1 MTPLTMHTTTTIA
14 VVGASGR
21 MGRAVIDAA
30 LDPSLCCRTA
40 LELDAK
46 TPDSQAVGVID
57 CVIDFSSARGAI
69 RAAQLATERGA
80 ALLSCTTG
88 LDDQARSAV
97 LAAAKK
103 ICVMV
108 APNTSL
114 GVAVAR
120 RLCRDA
126 ARLLGSE
133 YAVDLIEHHHHRKL
147 DAPSGTALALA
158 EAVRAGSGIPVPLS
172 RIHSIRAGDT
182 IGAHSVQ
189 FTGPFESIRIEHDAV
204 SRQLFAIG
212 ALRLARW
219 LHGRPAGLVTIDDWL
234 DDRLAHH
241 PGAAS

>member
-1 MTPLTMHTTTTIA
+1 MHTTTTIA

-30 LDPSLCCRTA
+30 MDPSSRCRTV
-40 LELDAK
+40 LEVDAK
-46 TPDSQAVGVID
+46 TLDPQAFGAID
-57 CVIDFSSARGAI
+57 CVIDFSSALGAI
-69 RAAQLATERGA
+69 RAARLATEHGA

-88 LDDQARSAV
+88 LDEEARGAV
-97 LAAAKK
+97 LEAAKK

-126 ARLLGSE
+126 ARLLGPE
-133 YAVDLIEHHHHRKL
+133 YAIDIVEHHHHRKL

-158 EAVRAGSGIPVPLS
+158 QAVAIGRGSSSPAA

-189 FTGPFESIRIEHDAV
+189 FSGPFETVRIEHDAV

-219 LHGRPAGLVTIDDWL
+219 LHGRPSGLVTLDDWL
-234 DDRLAHH
+234 DDRLGHQAGGI
-241 PGAAS
+241 P

>member
-1 MTPLTMHTTTTIA
+1 MHITTTIA

-30 LDPSLCCRTA
+30 MDPSLRCRTM
-40 LELDAK
+40 LEVDAK
-46 TPDSQAVGVID
+46 TTDSQAVAAID
-57 CVIDFSSARGAI
+57 CVIDFSSAQGAI
-69 RAAQLATERGA
+69 RAARLATDCGA
-80 ALLSCTTG
+80 ALLCCTTG
-88 LDDQARSAV
+88 LDVEARGAV
-97 LAAAKK
+97 QESSKK

-133 YAVDLIEHHHHRKL
+133 YAVDLIEHHHDRKL

-158 EAVRAGSGIPVPLS
+158 DAVAAGSGLPLAPS

-189 FTGPFESIRIEHDAV
+189 FAGPFETIRIEHDAV

-219 LHGRPAGLVTIDDWL
+219 LHGRPAGLVTMDDWL
-234 DDRLAHH
+234 DDRLGHQT
-241 PGAAS
+241 GAPR

>member
-1 MTPLTMHTTTTIA
+1 MYPITTIA

-30 LDPSLCCRTA
+30 TDPSSRCRTV
-40 LELDAK
+40 LEVDAK
-46 TPDSQAVGVID
+46 TPDSQAVGAID
-57 CVIDFSSARGAI
+57 CVIDFSSAAGAV
-69 RAAQLATERGA
+69 RAARLAVDHGA
-80 ALLSCTTG
+80 SLLSCTTG
-88 LDDQARSAV
+88 LDDGARDAV
-97 LAAAKK
+97 LEASKK

-133 YAVDLIEHHHHRKL
+133 YAVDVIEHHHHRKV

-158 EAVRAGSGIPVPLS
+158 DAVGAGSGTPVPRS

-182 IGAHSVQ
+182 VGAHSVQ
-189 FTGPFESIRIEHDAV
+189 FAGPLETLRIEHDAV
-204 SRQLFAIG
+204 GRQLFALG
-212 ALRLARW
+212 ALRLACW
-219 LHGRPAGLVTIDDWL
+219 LHGRPAGLLTIDDWL
-234 DDRLAHH
+234 DDRLGHT
-241 PGAAS
+241 PGACP

>member
-1 MTPLTMHTTTTIA
+1 MHTTTTIA

-21 MGRAVIDAA
+21 MGRAVLDAA
-30 LDPSLCCRTA
+30 RDPSSLCRA
-40 LELDAK
+40 VLEVDAK
-46 TPDSQAVGVID
+46 AADSQAVAAID

-69 RAAQLATERGA
+69 RAAHLATDHGA

-88 LDDQARSAV
+88 LDDEAREAV
-97 LAAAKK
+97 LGAAKK

-133 YAVDLIEHHHHRKL
+133 YAVDLIEHHHQRKI

-158 EAVRAGSGIPVPLS
+158 DAVRDGSGSSLPPS
-172 RIHSIRAGDT
+172 RIHSIRSGDT

-189 FTGPFESIRIEHDAV
+189 FAGPFETIRIEHDAV

-219 LHGRPAGLVTIDDWL
+219 LHGRPAGFVTMDDWL
-234 DDRLAHH
+234 DDRLSHQT
-241 PGAAS
+241 GAP

>member
-1 MTPLTMHTTTTIA
+1 MHTTTTIA

-21 MGRAVIDAA
+21 MGRAVLDAA
-30 LDPSLCCRTA
+30 MDPSSPCRA
-40 LELDAK
+40 VLEVDAK
-46 TPDSQAVGVID
+46 TTDSQAVAAID
-57 CVIDFSSARGAI
+57 CVIDFSSASGAV
-69 RAAQLATERGA
+69 RAARLAAEHDA

-88 LDDQARSAV
+88 LDDEARDAV
-97 LAAAKK
+97 LEASKK

-133 YAVDLIEHHHHRKL
+133 YAVDLIEHHHHRKV

-158 EAVRAGSGIPVPLS
+158 DAVSAGSGIPLQPS

-189 FTGPFESIRIEHDAV
+189 FAGPFETIRIEHDAV

-219 LHGRPAGLVTIDDWL
+219 LHGRTAGLVTMDDWL
-234 DDRLAHH
+234 DDRLGHH
-241 PGAAS
+241 TGASS

>member
-1 MTPLTMHTTTTIA
+1 MHTTTTIA

-21 MGRAVIDAA
+21 MGRAVLDAA
-30 LDPSLCCRTA
+30 MDPSSPCRA
-40 LELDAK
+40 VLEVDAK
-46 TPDSQAVGVID
+46 TTDPQAFGAID
-57 CVIDFSSARGAI
+57 CVIDFSSALGAI
-69 RAAQLATERGA
+69 RAARLATEHGA

-88 LDDQARSAV
+88 LDDEARGAV
-97 LAAAKK
+97 LEAAKK

-133 YAVDLIEHHHHRKL
+133 YAVDLIEHHHHRKI

-158 EAVRAGSGIPVPLS
+158 DAVRDGSGIPLPPS
-172 RIHSIRAGDT
+172 RIHSIRSGDT

-189 FTGPFESIRIEHDAV
+189 FAGPFETIRIEHDAV
-204 SRQLFAIG
+204 SRQLFAVG

-219 LHGRPAGLVTIDDWL
+219 LHGRPAGLVTVDDWL
-234 DDRLAHH
+234 DDRLHH
-241 PGAAS
+241 QTGAP

>member
-1 MTPLTMHTTTTIA
+1 MHITTTIA

-30 LDPSLCCRTA
+30 TDPSLRCLTV
-40 LELDAK
+40 LEVDAK
-46 TPDSQAVGVID
+46 TTDSQAVAAID

-69 RAAQLATERGA
+69 RAARLAADRGA
-80 ALLSCTTG
+80 ALLCCTTG
-88 LDDQARSAV
+88 LDDEARSAV
-97 LAAAKK
+97 QEASKK

-133 YAVDLIEHHHHRKL
+133 YAVNLVEHHHDRKL

-158 EAVRAGSGIPVPLS
+158 DAVAAGSGIPMPPS

-189 FTGPFESIRIEHDAV
+189 FAGPFETIRIEHDAV

-212 ALRLARW
+212 ALSLARW
-219 LHGRPAGLVTIDDWL
+219 LHGRPAGLVTMDDWL
-234 DDRLAHH
+234 DDRLGHQTGT
-241 PGAAS
+241 PR

>member
-1 MTPLTMHTTTTIA
+1 
-14 VVGASGR
+14 
-21 MGRAVIDAA
+21 MGRAVINAA
-30 LDPSLCCRTA
+30 MDPSSSCSTV
-40 LELDAK
+40 LEVDAK
-46 TPDSQAVGVID
+46 TADSQAVAAID

-69 RAAQLATERGA
+69 RAARLATEHGA

-88 LDDQARSAV
+88 LDGEARDAV
-97 LAAAKK
+97 EGASKK

-133 YAVDLIEHHHHRKL
+133 YAVDLIEHHHDRKL

-158 EAVRAGSGIPVPLS
+158 EAVRVGSGRALPAS

-189 FTGPFESIRIEHDAV
+189 FAGPYETIRIEHDAV

-219 LHGRPAGLVTIDDWL
+219 LHGRPAGLLTMDDWL
-234 DDRLAHH
+234 DDRLGHLT
-241 PGAAS
+241 GAP

>member
-1 MTPLTMHTTTTIA
+1 MHTTTTIA

-21 MGRAVIDAA
+21 MGRAVLDAA
-30 LDPSLCCRTA
+30 RDPSSPCRTV
-40 LELDAK
+40 LEVDAK
-46 TPDSQAVGVID
+46 TTDSQAVAAID
-57 CVIDFSSARGAI
+57 CVIDFSSACGAI
-69 RAAQLATERGA
+69 RAAHLATDHGA

-88 LDDQARSAV
+88 LDDEARGAV
-97 LAAAKK
+97 LGAAKK

-133 YAVDLIEHHHHRKL
+133 YAVDLIEHHHHRKI

-158 EAVRAGSGIPVPLS
+158 DAVRDGSGIPLPPS
-172 RIHSIRAGDT
+172 RIHSIRSGDT

-189 FTGPFESIRIEHDAV
+189 FAGPFETIRIEHDAV
-204 SRQLFAIG
+204 SRQLFAVG

-219 LHGRPAGLVTIDDWL
+219 LHGRPAGLVTLDDWL
-234 DDRLAHH
+234 DDRLRHQTGT
-241 PGAAS
+241 P

>member
-1 MTPLTMHTTTTIA
+1 MHITTTIA

-21 MGRAVIDAA
+21 MGRAVVHAA
-30 LDPSLCCRTA
+30 MDPSSSCRTV
-40 LELDAK
+40 LEVDAK
-46 TPDSQAVGVID
+46 TADSQAVAAID
-57 CVIDFSSARGAI
+57 CVIDFSSAQGAI
-69 RAAQLATERGA
+69 RAARLASDCGA

-88 LDDQARSAV
+88 LDDQAHDAV
-97 LAAAKK
+97 REAAKK

-133 YAVDLIEHHHHRKL
+133 YAVDLIEHHHHRKV

-158 EAVRAGSGIPVPLS
+158 DAVAAGSGTPVPPA

-189 FTGPFESIRIEHDAV
+189 FAGPFETIRIEHDAV

-219 LHGRPAGLVTIDDWL
+219 LHGRPAGLVTMDDWL
-234 DDRLAHH
+234 DDRLGHQT
-241 PGAAS
+241 GAPR